1 MKNNHIKIYSALI
14 IIIIILMVVI
24 VSKELELSDQNKL
37 TQQLEVNMNHTI
49 KELNDDID
57 SLQSEKRVLDDV
69 LEKSEE
75 NNTINE
81 TEIKRLVKEL
91 DTSDEL
97 IKELTLVDYTTI
109 HKLETQGILD
119 YKTIEM
125 DLAKKPELIGFDGVL
140 GGTMSFWS
148 IHLLNDQWV
157 YAVFEDGHI
166 GGTGLYEYTIEE
178 NGMIT
183 WKNIVEKLY
192 E

>member
-1 MKNNHIKIYSALI
+1 MKNNHVKIYSVLI
-14 IIIIILMVVI
+14 IIIVILLVVI
-24 VSKELELSDQNKL
+24 VSNELDLSDQNKL
-37 TQQLEVNMNHTI
+37 SQQLEIDMNNTI

-57 SLQSEKRVLDDV
+57 SLQSEKQLLDDV

-75 NNTINE
+75 NNDINE

-91 DTSDEL
+91 NTSYEL
-97 IKELTLVDYTTI
+97 IKELTIVDYTTI

-140 GGTMSFWS
+140 GGTMFFWS

-157 YAVFEDGHI
+157 YAEFEDGHI
-166 GGTGLYEYTIEE
+166 GGTGIYEYTIEE